1 MRTFVFAALAGI
13 LALGPAFANDSS
25 AELAAGG
32 LVLTKNS
39 DIEMRSEDLYISVDL
54 VRVNYVFVNRSSRDV
69 TIHVAFP
76 MPDVTG
82 IPDELVTIPTDD
94 PSNLLAFRT
103 VVNGKPVAA
112 QVEQKVFLDGV
123 EHTQLLRSLGIPF
136 APHLESTNKALEK
149 LPRAK
154 WAELAKLGLVD
165 ITEYDE
171 GKGLEKHLEPRW
183 TLKTTWFWQ
192 QTFPANAETRIEHS
206 YKPAP
211 GGSAGTSLG
220 SPDQDRQ
227 DWFKL
232 YQRDYCM
239 DRDFLNAIKRA
250 RTAAKAA
257 AEDTYMLNYGEQ
269 HVSYILTTGANWAS
283 PIASF
288 RLVVDKGAPN
298 NLVSFCG
305 EGVKKISPTQ
315 FEMRRENFTPERD
328 LHVLI
333 MKPSGR

>member
-1 MRTFVFAALAGI
+1 MRIFAFAALASS
-13 LALGPAFANDSS
+13 LALNSAFANDSS
-25 AELAAGG
+25 AEIAAGG
-32 LVLTKNS
+32 LVLTKNP
-39 DIEMRSEDLYISVDL
+39 DIEMRSEDLYISVDR

-94 PSNLLAFRT
+94 PTNLLAFRT

-112 QVEQKVFLDGV
+112 QVEQKVFVDGT
-123 EHTQLLRSLGIPF
+123 EHTQLLRSLGIPL

-149 LPRAK
+149 LTHAK
-154 WAELAKLGLVD
+154 WTELEKLGLVE
-165 ITEYDE
+165 ITEYDQ
-171 GKGLEKHLEPRW
+171 GRGLEKHLEPRW

-192 QTFPANAETRIEHS
+192 QTFPANAETHIEHS

-211 GGSAGTSLG
+211 GSSASTSLG
-220 SPDQDRQ
+220 LPDQDGE
-227 DWFKL
+227 DWFKS
-232 YQRDYCM
+232 YQKDYCM

-250 RTAAKAA
+250 RIAAKTAAK
-257 AEDTYMLNYGEQ
+257 DTYALNYGEK
-269 HVSYILTTGANWAS
+269 HVSYILTTGANWAG

-315 FEMRRENFTPERD
+315 FELRRENFTPERD

-333 MKPSGR
+333 VKPGEL